1 MIGFKDNLAAVK
13 AIKAE
18 AALEEGLPTAIRT
31 EAHGQSARSAF
42 LVLKLR

>member
-13 AIKAE
+13 ANKAE
-18 AALEEGLPTAIRT
+18 ATLEEVLPTAIRT
-31 EAHGQSARSAF
+31 EAHGQLARGAF